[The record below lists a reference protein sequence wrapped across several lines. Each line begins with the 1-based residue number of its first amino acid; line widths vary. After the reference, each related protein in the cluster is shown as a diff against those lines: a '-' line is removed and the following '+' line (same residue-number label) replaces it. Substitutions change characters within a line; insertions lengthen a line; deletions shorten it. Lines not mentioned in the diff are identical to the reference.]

1 MNQEHYLIS
10 TTSLK
15 DRQELDELVIELAQQ
30 IKDTQNWEDARYLV
44 LSFMCEFNN
53 KLTNEIIDLLNL
65 YNTPYMG

>member
-1 MNQEHYLIS
+1 MNQEHYLTS
-10 TTSLK
+10 TTLK
-15 DRQELDELVIELAQQ
+15 DRQGFDELVIELAQQ
-30 IKDTQNWEDARYLV
+30 IKDTQNWENARYLV

>member
-1 MNQEHYLIS
+1 MNLEHYLIS

-30 IKDTQNWEDARYLV
+30 IKDTQNWENARYLV

-65 YNTPYMG
+65 YDTPYMG

>member
-30 IKDTQNWEDARYLV
+30 IKDTQNWENARYLV
-44 LSFMCEFNN
+44 LSFMWEFNN
-53 KLTNEIIDLLNL
+53 KLTKEIKDLLNL
-65 YNTPYMG
+65 YNFP

>member
-1 MNQEHYLIS
+1 MNLEHYLIS

-30 IKDTQNWEDARYLV
+30 IKDTQNWENARYLV

>member
-44 LSFMCEFNN
+44 LLFMCEFDD
-53 KLTNEIIDLLNL
+53 KLTKEIKDLLNL
-65 YNTPYMG
+65 YNIP

>member
-44 LSFMCEFNN
+44 LLFMCEFDD
-53 KLTNEIIDLLNL
+53 KLTKEIKDLLNL
-65 YNTPYMG
+65 YNFP

>member
-30 IKDTQNWEDARYLV
+30 IKDTQNWANARYLV
-44 LSFMCEFNN
+44 MSFMCEFDD
-53 KLTNEIIDLLNL
+53 KLTREIKDLLNL
-65 YNTPYMG
+65 YNVP

>member
-1 MNQEHYLIS
+1 MSQEHYLIS

-30 IKDTQNWEDARYLV
+30 IKDTQNWENARYLV

-53 KLTNEIIDLLNL
+53 KLTREIKDLLNL
-65 YNTPYMG
+65 YDTPYMG